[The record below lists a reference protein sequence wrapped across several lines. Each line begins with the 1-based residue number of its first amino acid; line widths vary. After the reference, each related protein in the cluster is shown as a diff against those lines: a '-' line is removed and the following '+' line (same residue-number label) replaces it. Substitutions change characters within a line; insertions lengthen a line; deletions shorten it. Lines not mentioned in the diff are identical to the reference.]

1 MRICFSS
8 VQIKNIY
15 AIPKWVKGLLKE
27 KAPIGACTFKEK
39 ITPDTENVAAVMV
52 DTLEESLGSMEQYS
66 EKCYFEHQWSKNTDG
81 DFVLTFN
88 IINYNEDKPQVD
100 DDVMAKIEQAI
111 TASFADAEFYHDDS
125 DMGGYEEGNNK
136 MMSAEND
143 IAG

>member
-1 MRICFSS
+1 M
-8 VQIKNIY
+8 K
-15 AIPKWVKGLLKE
+15 
-27 KAPIGACTFKEK
+27 
-39 ITPDTENVAAVMV
+39 
-52 DTLEESLGSMEQYS
+52 
-66 EKCYFEHQWSKNTDG
+66 
-81 DFVLTFN
+81 LTFN